1 MTAQKHFCR
10 MESRQH
16 PSHQISDDAC
26 LINSLTIVGYLL
38 EVFFLGYGYLRWSV
52 FPPLLGASTGNLS
65 QSFFEPFSVGS
76 QP

>member
-1 MTAQKHFCR
+1 

-16 PSHQISDDAC
+16 HSHQISDDARP
-26 LINSLTIVGYLL
+26 INSLTIVGYLL
-38 EVFFLGYGYLRWSV
+38 EFFFFLGYGYLLWSV

-65 QSFFEPFSVGS
+65 QRFFEPFSVGS